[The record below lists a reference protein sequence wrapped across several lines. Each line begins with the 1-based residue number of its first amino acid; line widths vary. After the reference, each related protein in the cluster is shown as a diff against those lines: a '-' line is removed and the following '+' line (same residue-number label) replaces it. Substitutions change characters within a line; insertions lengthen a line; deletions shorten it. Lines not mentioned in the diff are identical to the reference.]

1 MHNSILKR
9 WPSFLIL
16 CIAISGCAGTRP
28 VAYSGIASSSQL
40 KPNSQDK
47 SGRVPYSFST
57 RVDWRNYTH
66 VIVAPVTVYRGP
78 DSQFGKISEEDK
90 NILARYMQERFSEKL
105 AERFQIANAPS
116 PNTLRIELTLTG
128 AKTSTPVVSTFTH
141 FDLAGGPYNVVQGI
155 RGKEGMLMG
164 DVTYA
169 VEIYDA
175 STNRLLHAYVEKQYP
190 SAMNVK
196 ATVGSLSASKTGIQK
211 GADALVAKLN

>member
-1 MHNSILKR
+1 LNNSIIKH

-28 VAYSGIASSSQL
+28 VAYSGIASSSQM

-47 SGRVPYSFST
+47 SGRVQYSFST
-57 RVDWRNYTH
+57 HVDWRNYTG

-78 DSQFGKISEEDK
+78 DSQFAEISEEDK

-105 AERFQIANAPS
+105 AERFQITNAPS

-155 RGKEGMLMG
+155 RGKEGMLTG

-175 STNRLLHAYVEKQYP
+175 STNRLLNAYVEKQYP

-196 ATVGSLSASKTGIQK
+196 ATVGALSASKTGIQK